1 MGCKPQAQKDQPPAS
16 VAEWLK
22 QTNLEMCG
30 DALNELGCDDM
41 DMLVE
46 GDEEDI
52 ADIVAAVEATEGIKK
67 LAVKKFKRELAKLR
81 GEDEQPAA
89 ALP

>member
-1 MGCKPQAQKDQPPAS
+1 
-16 VAEWLK
+16 
-22 QTNLEMCG
+22 
-30 DALNELGCDDM
+30 M
-41 DMLVE
+41 DMLAE
-46 GDEEDI
+46 GDQEDI

-81 GEDEQPAA
+81 GEEQPAA

>member
-1 MGCKPQAQKDQPPAS
+1 M
-16 VAEWLK
+16 AEWLK

-30 DALNELGCDDM
+30 GALNELGCDDM

-46 GDEEDI
+46 GDKEDI
-52 ADIVAAVEATEGIKK
+52 ADIVAAVEATEGTKK
-67 LAVKKFKRELAKLR
+67 LAAKKFKRELAKLR
-81 GEDEQPAA
+81 GEEQPAA